1 MSFLIVEQTTYAIGT
16 TGWWSGLSIGL
27 GYAALVVLA
36 ARLLRGEDRVR
47 FERIWGFAILALM
60 FFKHGNLLYTGQWSS
75 QDHLEMQLCGFS
87 RILAI
92 LLLVFRQSW
101 AFYPLFFWGIV
112 GGLHAFLTPQ
122 YTAGASPFMFWEYN
136 LAHAGIMIV
145 PLYHYFVHGFEIKRW
160 TWAKMLVV
168 NIALM
173 VPVGLINKATGANY
187 MFLSQKPIANNPFI
201 VGEWP
206 TYILGFVAAGALHY
220 ALLTVFFARRSRPIG
235 VESSSDQ
242 EHRQ

>member
-1 MSFLIVEQTTYAIGT
+1 
-16 TGWWSGLSIGL
+16 
-27 GYAALVVLA
+27 
-36 ARLLRGEDRVR
+36 
-47 FERIWGFAILALM
+47 
-60 FFKHGNLLYTGQWSS
+60 
-75 QDHLEMQLCGFS
+75 
-87 RILAI
+87 LAI

-160 TWAKMLVV
+160 TWAKMLAV
-168 NIALM
+168 NIALL
-173 VPVGLINKATGANY
+173 VPVGLINKVTGANY

-235 VESSSDQ
+235 VEPRSGQ
-242 EHRQ
+242 EDRQ